1 MRLRFSITHQLFAVM
16 LGLCL
21 LMILAMGAATTWSM
35 RQGFNDYTRQQDRLR
50 AEAVAATLAEL
61 YRQQGSWEMIKTEPR
76 LWRDILSMDNP
87 ERSQL
92 SNSNNRPDLGEPERR
107 PLVPHRMREHWS
119 LMDQGGHIIAGKP
132 KPTLDAL
139 RFGIQ
144 IGGVYVG
151 ELMVSNVE
159 RRFGRTEQLF
169 LEQQRH
175 SALLI
180 MLLSAVMALLAAL
193 LLARRFVAPIHQLAD
208 ATHRLGAGH
217 YTVKIPENRQD
228 EFGQLARD
236 FNGLAVI
243 LAQNE
248 KLRRDF
254 VADIS
259 HELRTP
265 LAILAG
271 EIEAIQDGIRP
282 ATPAALASLQHE
294 TQSLTRLVDDLYQLA
309 LSDIGGLRYSMQ
321 RLDLVEL
328 VQRAAQPFFERMAEH
343 DLSLVVNLPKQP
355 IWVDADRARLHQL
368 ITNLLENSTRYT
380 NAGGVVQLSLQQT
393 ATCAILDCQDSA
405 PSVTVQDLPRLFERL
420 YRVEGSRNRATGGAG
435 LGLPLCQSI
444 IDAHHGTINAKASP
458 QGGLWLQVELP
469 LSLPTP
475 S

>member
-61 YRQQGSWEMIKTEPR
+61 YRQQGSWDMIKTEPR

-87 ERSQL
+87 ERSQVHRP
-92 SNSNNRPDLGEPERR
+92 NKRPDLGEPERR
-107 PLVPHRMREHWS
+107 PLVPHQMREHWS

-193 LLARRFVAPIHQLAD
+193 LLARRFVAPIHQLAT
-208 ATHRLGAGH
+208 ATHRLGAGQ
-217 YTVKIPENRQD
+217 YTVKIPDSRQD

-236 FNGLAVI
+236 FNGLATI

-271 EIEAIQDGIRP
+271 EIEALQDGIRP
-282 ATPAALASLQHE
+282 ATPSALASLQHE
-294 TQSLTRLVDDLYQLA
+294 VLSLTRLVDDLYQLA
-309 LSDIGGLRYSMQ
+309 LSDVGGLRYNMQ
-321 RLDLVEL
+321 QLDLVQL
-328 VQRAAQPFFERMAEH
+328 VQLAAQPFFERMTEH
-343 DLSLVVNLPKQP
+343 DLNLVLELPKQP
-355 IWVDADRARLHQL
+355 IWVDADSARLHQL

-380 NAGGVVQLSLQQT
+380 NAGGMVQLSLQHT
-393 ATCAILDCQDSA
+393 SSHAVLACQDSA
-405 PSVTVQDLPRLFERL
+405 PSVNTQDLPRLFERL

-444 IDAHHGTINAKASP
+444 VEAHLGTINAQAAP
-458 QGGLWLQVELP
+458 QGGLWLQIELP
-469 LSLPTP
+469 LSISATT
-475 S
+475 